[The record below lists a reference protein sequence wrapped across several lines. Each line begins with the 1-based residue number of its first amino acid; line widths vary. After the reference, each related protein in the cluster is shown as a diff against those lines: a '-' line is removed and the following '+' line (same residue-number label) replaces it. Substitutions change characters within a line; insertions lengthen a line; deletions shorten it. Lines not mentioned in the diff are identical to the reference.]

1 MKEMQAEMIATHGRE
16 VNASMGW
23 WERLGYL
30 LGFRLSPY
38 NRAFA
43 RRYLDDAGWFLFSQ
57 MSIMDQRHT
66 LRVARY
72 IARKAVLQMGIAN
85 LHELIQAALL
95 HDAGKI
101 KGEILWIYRLPV
113 RLVRDLFPW
122 LQRRWAV
129 RDKSRSFRYALY
141 VDLVHATR
149 GAYMAES
156 LGLPAKVVSLIKRHH
171 DPPPRT
177 FEPEMSLLQE
187 ANRKN

>member
-1 MKEMQAEMIATHGRE
+1 MRTQIMAAHGE
-16 VNASMGW
+16 GVVFFMGW

-30 LGFRLSPY
+30 LGIKLSPD
-38 NRAFA
+38 NRAFV
-43 RRYLDDAGWFLFSQ
+43 RQYLDDAGWFLFSQ
-57 MSIMDQRHT
+57 MSFLDQRHA

-72 IARKAVLQMGIAN
+72 IVRKAAFQRGIAN
-85 LHELIQAALL
+85 LDELVQAALL

-113 RLVRDLFPW
+113 RLVRDLFP
-122 LQRRWAV
+122 RRQKQWAV

-149 GAYMAES
+149 GAYMARS
-156 LGLPAKVVSLIKRHH
+156 LGLSPTVVGLIRRHH
-171 DPPPRT
+171 DLQSRIYD
-177 FEPEMSLLQE
+177 PELSLLQE

>member
-1 MKEMQAEMIATHGRE
+1 MAAMICRHPVFHGEARKRLRVKEMQAEMIATHGRE

-101 KGEILWIYRLPV
+101 KGEILWIYRPSSAWYGPLP
-113 RLVRDLFPW
+113 L
-122 LQRRWAV
+122 A
-129 RDKSRSFRYALY
+129 
-141 VDLVHATR
+141 
-149 GAYMAES
+149 
-156 LGLPAKVVSLIKRHH
+156 
-171 DPPPRT
+171 
-177 FEPEMSLLQE
+177 
-187 ANRKN
+187 

>member
-1 MKEMQAEMIATHGRE
+1 MQAEMMATHGQE
-16 VNASMGW
+16 VNAFMGW
-23 WERLGYL
+23 WERLCCL
-30 LGFRLSPY
+30 LGIKLSPY
-38 NRAFA
+38 NQAFA

-57 MSIMDQRHT
+57 MSVMDQRHT

-72 IARKAVLQMGIAN
+72 IARKAVFQLGIAD

-113 RLVRDLFPW
+113 RLVRELFPR
-122 LQRRWAV
+122 LQKRWAE

-156 LGLPAKVVSLIKRHH
+156 LGLPAKVVSLLKRHH
-171 DPPPRT
+171 DPPSRT
-177 FEPEMSLLQE
+177 FEPELSLLQE